1 MNHAEV
7 KASLDRLLPQL
18 DAISDAVSKLQSEV
32 DFPDFVELQR
42 NDETSKLGYA
52 VEDFEIAV
60 SNIDQEVSD
69 AFTAAEKIKRLLGEK
84 S

>member
-1 MNHAEV
+1 MNHAEI
-7 KASLDRLLPQL
+7 KASRDRLLPQL
-18 DAISDAVSKLQSEV
+18 DAISDAVSKLQLEV
-32 DFPDFVELQR
+32 DLPDFMELQR

-69 AFTAAEKIKRLLGEK
+69 AFNAAEKIKRLLGEK

>member
-1 MNHAEV
+1 MNHAEI
-7 KASLDRLLPQL
+7 KASRDRLLPQL
-18 DAISDAVSKLQSEV
+18 DAISDAVSKLQLEV
-32 DFPDFVELQR
+32 DLPDFMELQR

-60 SNIDQEVSD
+60 SNIDQEVID
-69 AFTAAEKIKRLLGEK
+69 AFNAAEKIKRLLGEK